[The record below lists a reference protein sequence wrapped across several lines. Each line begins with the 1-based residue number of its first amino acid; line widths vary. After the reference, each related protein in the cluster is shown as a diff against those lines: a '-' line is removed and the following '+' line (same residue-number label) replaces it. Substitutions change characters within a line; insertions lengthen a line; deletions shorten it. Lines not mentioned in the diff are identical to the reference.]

1 KNLRFSVTRDNT
13 NINPT
18 SPRPVQN
25 MIVETPSNYINLQ
38 PSTPL
43 NSSFQVPNSSTPS
56 VCSNN
61 GSHTIPVGNLT
72 PQAEAKLS
80 LNSSTTNTNS
90 NNESLKSLLGFQG
103 NVSGDMMPV
112 FANRLLDFIQNGL
125 QTQVHKPIYDMKI
138 QKEIHELQGKPLLYK
153 CPGGEVVSS
162 DGAGVNCKIIPR
174 TSGVSLNCRFA

>member
-1 KNLRFSVTRDNT
+1 
-13 NINPT
+13 
-18 SPRPVQN
+18 

-43 NSSFQVPNSSTPS
+43 NSSFQVPNSSIPY
-56 VCSNN
+56 VNSNN
-61 GSHTIPVGNLT
+61 GSHTTIPVGNLT
-72 PQAEAKLS
+72 PQVEAKLS
-80 LNSSTTNTNS
+80 LNSGATNTNT
-90 NNESLKSLLGFQG
+90 NKESLKSLLGFQG

-138 QKEIHELQGKPLLYK
+138 QKEIHELQVKMFQEFYKIIVILFSLQGKPLLYK